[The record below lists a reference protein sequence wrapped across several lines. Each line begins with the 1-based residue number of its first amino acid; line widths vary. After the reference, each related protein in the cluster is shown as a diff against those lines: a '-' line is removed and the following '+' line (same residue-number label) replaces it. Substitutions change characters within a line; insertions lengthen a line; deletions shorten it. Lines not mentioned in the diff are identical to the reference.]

1 MYSSIPL
8 PCPHI
13 TTNYLTTPTSDAK
26 TSTTASP
33 NSHISVI
40 DASLPGTQP
49 TLNPTILL
57 PALRAALALQCTPA
71 PLSRFDRKHYFY
83 WDQPAGYQI
92 TQFYQPLA
100 RDGRLV
106 LTPESDGVPSQ
117 LELKIRQVQIEQD
130 TGKTIAAPPNSLVD
144 LNRVGAPLVEII
156 TDPFPLDAAETA
168 GKVLAKIQAVLRAVN
183 ACVLGMEWGGLRADV
198 NVSVRRRGQTA
209 LGQRCEIKNLS
220 SFKAVTD
227 AITAEA
233 TRQIGIVEAGG
244 EVQGETRGWDAEN
257 YTTRRLRGK
266 EGEVDYRYMPEPDL
280 PPVVLAPDLVEMIKE
295 TMPLLPDQII
305 KELSSP
311 AYGLSAKDARTLLL
325 WDEGRSG
332 QPGSVVAY
340 YKKVVSLVVPATP
353 AVGKVVGN
361 WVIHELGGL
370 LTTRE
375 LSWANNPINA
385 ARLAD
390 LVSLVVK
397 GKITGPTAKALLP
410 RLLTEDRTP
419 SKIVAKENLGV
430 TMMNDAELETVVK
443 GVLETEEGKNVVKQL
458 LELKG
463 DEKKASEKKRKGL
476 RGFVVGKVMRTL
488 GGRVKAK
495 RVEGM
500 LDRLLAK

>member
-1 MYSSIPL
+1 M
-8 PCPHI
+8 
-13 TTNYLTTPTSDAK
+13 
-26 TSTTASP
+26 
-33 NSHISVI
+33 
-40 DASLPGTQP
+40 
-49 TLNPTILL
+49 
-57 PALRAALALQCTPA
+57 
-71 PLSRFDRKHYFY
+71 
-83 WDQPAGYQI
+83 
-92 TQFYQPLA
+92 
-100 RDGRLV
+100 
-106 LTPESDGVPSQ
+106 
-117 LELKIRQVQIEQD
+117 
-130 TGKTIAAPPNSLVD
+130 
-144 LNRVGAPLVEII
+144 GAPLVEII

-198 NVSVRRRGQTA
+198 NVSVRRRGETA

-340 YKKVVSLVVPATP
+340 YKKVVSLVVPTTP

-430 TMMNDAELETVVK
+430 TMMSDAELETVVK